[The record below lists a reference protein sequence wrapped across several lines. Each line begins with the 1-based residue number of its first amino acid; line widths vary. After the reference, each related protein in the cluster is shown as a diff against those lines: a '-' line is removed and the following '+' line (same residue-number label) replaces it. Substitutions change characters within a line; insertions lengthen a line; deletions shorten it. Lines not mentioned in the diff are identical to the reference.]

1 MFLARTLLA
10 GEAPLFDDVREA
22 AVRNLAIQY
31 ESDMPHSEH
40 VAHLSLQM
48 FDSLVDA
55 AACSSRTTGSASCCG
70 PHRCSTT
77 SA

>member
-10 GEAPLFDDVREA
+10 GSEPLLADVREA

-31 ESDMPHSEH
+31 ESDMAHVEH
-40 VAHLSLQM
+40 VAALSLQM
-48 FDSLVDA
+48 FDSLVGRRPVRA
-55 AACSSRTTGSASCCG
+55 RARASASCCG
-70 PHRCSTT
+70 RRRCSTT